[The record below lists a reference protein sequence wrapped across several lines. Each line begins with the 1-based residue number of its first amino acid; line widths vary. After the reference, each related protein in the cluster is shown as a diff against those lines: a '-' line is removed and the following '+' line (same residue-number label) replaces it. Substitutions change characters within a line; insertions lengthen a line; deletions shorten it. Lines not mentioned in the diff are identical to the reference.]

1 MNSQRSLWRRY
12 RASKQAHI
20 WNVLAILLVFS
31 GLSPLAAP
39 RAVVAAPQASN
50 PIKHIVIMVK
60 ENRTFDDLFGTFPGA
75 DGATTYKDPHGKVHP
90 LNHQPDHLERLAYHD
105 RREPQHLPDLH
116 GDGPGRE
123 ADVAGTDY
131 HRGEHSRSGW
141 RHLQP

>member
-75 DGATTYKDPHGKVHP
+75 AGATTFKDSHGKVHH
-90 LNHQPDHLERLAYHD
+90 LNHQLDPL
-105 RREPQHLPDLH
+105 
-116 GDGPGRE
+116 G
-123 ADVAGTDY
+123 
-131 HRGEHSRSGW
+131 
-141 RHLQP
+141 